1 MHYIDAFTTRFAV
14 AATPGN
20 SLIDLLPFLER
31 IPHKLNPWKTHGEKL
46 FQSDTEVL
54 VGFLNEVRHRM
65 VRAFTS

>member
-1 MHYIDAFTTRFAV
+1 M
-14 AATPGN
+14 
-20 SLIDLLPFLER
+20 IDLLPFLER

-65 VRAFTS
+65 VRAFTY